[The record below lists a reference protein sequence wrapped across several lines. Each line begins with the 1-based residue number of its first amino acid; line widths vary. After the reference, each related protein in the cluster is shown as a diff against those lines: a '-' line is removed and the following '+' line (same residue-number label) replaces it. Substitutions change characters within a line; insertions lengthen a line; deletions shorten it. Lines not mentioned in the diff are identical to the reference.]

1 VGFSW
6 REDLAQGLL
15 EDLKVMNSFLIERC
29 RKMGTTK
36 ESIKRYFQLADIG
49 MTGVKRENVY
59 FADETY
65 VDLHPARESK

>member
-1 VGFSW
+1 MK
-6 REDLAQGLL
+6 RLP
-15 EDLKVMNSFLIERC
+15 DLKVMNSSLIERC

-65 VDLHPARESK
+65 VDLHPRKGVQVSPKP

>member
-1 VGFSW
+1 MGFSW

>member
-1 VGFSW
+1 MGFSW

-15 EDLKVMNSFLIERC
+15 EDLKVMNSSLIERC